1 MKEIKNIIVDTNL
14 MIDILTVREKPVISD
29 YSKNQLL
36 TFFKKGKNFKL
47 IIAGKKML
55 NELTGE
61 EYKGKKQNLLE
72 LLMLISATSEAIKI
86 EIRNDQAID
95 ELIYKFVLS
104 DKWDGRK
111 DDPNSVATRMP
122 ADPHMIYVS
131 YYFDVKY
138 IMTRD
143 KDFAK
148 KVNSKYLQY
157 FPDKFFSPE
166 VICKCYWEDKEF
178 DINLLIK

>member
-104 DKWDGRK
+104 DK
-111 DDPNSVATRMP
+111 
-122 ADPHMIYVS
+122 
-131 YYFDVKY
+131 
-138 IMTRD
+138 
-143 KDFAK
+143 
-148 KVNSKYLQY
+148 
-157 FPDKFFSPE
+157 
-166 VICKCYWEDKEF
+166 
-178 DINLLIK
+178 